1 MSVMPLPARQL
12 AVLHTA
18 AGGPEVLQPVEQP
31 LPVPGAGEILVR
43 VAAAGVNRHDVGQ
56 RRRAP
61 GGERT
66 DVPGLEVAGEVIA
79 LGDGVTEWQPGER
92 VCALVDGGGYAQY
105 AVAPAANTLP
115 VPAGFSDL
123 EAAALPEALFT
134 CWYNFFDVG
143 RLQPGEHV
151 LIHGGTSGVGSIGLQ
166 LLAALGHE
174 AYATCG
180 DDSKCAAARGFGAK
194 RAINY
199 RTEDF
204 VAVVRAET
212 AGRGVDLVLDMAG
225 GAYAEANLDAL
236 AFGGRIVHLS
246 PGSGGFCPPLAKIMA
261 KRACVTGSRLRPVS
275 VADKARMAADLR
287 RVVWPLLG
295 ARIRPVIDATF
306 PLAEAAEAHRAM
318 ERGAHI
324 GKILLLP

>member
-1 MSVMPLPARQL
+1 MLPPARQL
-12 AVLHTA
+12 AILHTA

-31 LPVPGAGEILVR
+31 VPVPGPGEILVR

-66 DVPGLEVAGEVIA
+66 DVPGLEVAGEVVA
-79 LGDGVTEWQPGER
+79 LGEGAAGWRPGDR
-92 VCALVDGGGYAQY
+92 VCALIDGGGYAQY
-105 AVAPAANTLP
+105 AVVPAANTLP
-115 VPAGFSDL
+115 VPAGLSEL

-134 CWYNFFDVG
+134 CWYNFFEVG
-143 RLQPGEHV
+143 RLQPGQRV

-180 DDSKCAAARGFGAK
+180 DDRKCAAARGFGAK

-199 RTEDF
+199 RSADF
-204 VAVVRAET
+204 VAAVREET
-212 AGRGVDLVLDMAG
+212 AGRGVDLILDMAG

-246 PGSGGFCPPLAKIMA
+246 AGGGGFCPPLAKIMA
-261 KRACVTGSRLRPVS
+261 KHACITGSRLRPLS
-275 VADKARMAADLR
+275 VAHKARLAADLR

-295 ARIRPVIDATF
+295 TRIRPVIAETF
-306 PLAEAAEAHRAM
+306 PLAQAAEAHRAM
-318 ERGAHI
+318 ERAAHI
-324 GKILLLP
+324 GKILLIP

>member
-1 MSVMPLPARQL
+1 MRAMPLPARHL
-12 AVLHTA
+12 AILHTA
-18 AGGPEVLQPVEQP
+18 AGGPDVLQPVEQP
-31 LPVPGAGEILVR
+31 LPLPGPGEVLVR

-66 DVPGLEVAGEVIA
+66 DVPGLEVAGEVVS
-79 LGDGVTEWQPGER
+79 LGPGAGDWQVGDR

-105 AVAPAANTLP
+105 ATAPAANTLP
-115 VPAGFSDL
+115 VPAGLSDL
-123 EAAALPEALFT
+123 EASALPEALFT
-134 CWYNFFDVG
+134 CWYNFFEVG
-143 RLQPGEHV
+143 RLQPGERV

-180 DDSKCAAARGFGAK
+180 DDRKCAAAQGFGAQ

-204 VAVVRAET
+204 VAAVRDAT
-212 AGRGVDLVLDMAG
+212 AGRGVDLILDMAG

-246 PGSGGFCPPLAKIMA
+246 PGAGGFCPPLAKIMA
-261 KRACVTGSRLRPVS
+261 RRAYITGSRLRPVS

-295 ARIRPVIDATF
+295 TRIRPAIDSTY
-306 PLAEAAEAHRAM
+306 PLTEAARAHAAM
-318 ERGAHI
+318 ERAAHI
-324 GKILLLP
+324 GKILLIP